1 MLGVHINF
9 QATGDGW
16 GLQLSVTGLMALTV
30 TTSTL
35 KGVGLTLLY

>member
-16 GLQLSVTGLMALTV
+16 VQLSLTVLVALTV
-30 TTSTL
+30 TPSTL
-35 KGVGLTLLY
+35 KGVGLTLLH